1 MTLSIY
7 FAIFAAASDG
17 KWKNVKSL
25 LDISKFLGNP
35 NFDFVKKY
43 IVWNDEYRK
52 NEDSIDILCEWKS
65 YKFFCTRIKYVSVL
79 QTY

>member
-1 MTLSIY
+1 MIMFTYFLLWLSNIMTLSIY

-43 IVWNDEYRK
+43 IV
-52 NEDSIDILCEWKS
+52 
-65 YKFFCTRIKYVSVL
+65 
-79 QTY
+79 